1 MSTLIPAMTWT
12 WLAADGWDLWMT
24 IAFFSCLVMIG
35 AFVYS
40 LFWVVKTVDKQPRD
54 RIMKRMKVNML
65 IILLVT
71 VIAIKS
77 IVEGDGLLGL
87 MVAACVGLTVVEVWV
102 LNRRIDKIDAEKTA
116 RQQIHEPPW

>member
-1 MSTLIPAMTWT
+1 MPTMTWT
-12 WLAADGWDLWMT
+12 WIMSDGWDLWM
-24 IAFFSCLVMIG
+24 ILAFCSCLVMIG

-40 LFWVVKTVDKQPRD
+40 LYRVAKTVNNQPRD

-87 MVAACVGLTVVEVWV
+87 MVAACVGLTVIEVWI
-102 LNRRIDKIDAEKTA
+102 LNKRIDKIDAEKA
-116 RQQIHEPPW
+116 VRQQIHEPPW